1 MTERSVFLDALDVS
15 DPVARAA
22 FLNEV
27 CAADPALRLRV
38 EELLVTHFASAS
50 FMAQP
55 EPERDQP
62 DTATKTEASV
72 PDRPLAWD
80 GVTMLAGRYQ
90 LLEPVGEG
98 GMGTVYRAEQVQP
111 VKRTVA
117 VKLIKPGMDS
127 RAVLTRFE
135 AERQALALMD
145 HPHIAKVLDAGVT
158 PDGRPFFVMEF
169 VTGVP
174 LTDYC
179 DAHRLSMSDRLDL
192 FRQLCGAV
200 QHAHQKG
207 VIHRDLKPSNVLVEH
222 RDGKPVPKVID
233 FGLAKAV
240 SATVLSEHSLH
251 TGFGTVLGTPMYM
264 APEQA
269 SFHATDVDTRADVYA
284 LGVILYELLTG
295 TTPLTRD
302 TIKKAVFEE
311 MLRLVRE
318 QESPVPSSRISTA
331 EGTPSAAAN
340 RQMEPA
346 KLGRF
351 VRGELDWIVLKALN
365 KDRDRRY
372 ATAAGFANDIAR
384 FLNHEPVTAGPVG
397 AGYKLKKF
405 VQRNTGPV
413 IAGSLILFTLLVGT
427 IGTSLGLLEAV
438 RQKAEAD
445 RQTDLARTE
454 SIAKEQ
460 ARAAEA
466 TQRAKAEQAEADT
479 LADYRA
485 STDDAVEQLIG
496 SKPDLGPKEKTYLE
510 NTLKR
515 WQAFANRQGDDERSR
530 SIRGEGHRRVGY
542 LWLKLGRNDEA
553 RAEYQ
558 SALAI
563 WEKLA
568 TDFPAVPMYHQGLA
582 ATQTNLGLLLTGL
595 GQRSEAEAQYR
606 SALALREKLI
616 ADFPAEPAYRQE
628 LGASHNNLGLLLK
641 DLGQRQEGEEQY
653 RKAVAIREKLAAD
666 FPAVPAY
673 QVDLGGSYCNYG
685 NSIRAGGN
693 PAESLK
699 WFGRAIECLQAVHEK
714 EPRDVTAHQFLRNS
728 HSGRA
733 EAHVR
738 LQAFA
743 VAVKDWDRAITLS
756 PPAEQPRYRAS
767 RADSQQH
774 AGMVAEAVAEV
785 AELTKTPN
793 WTADQWY
800 DFAYVYAV
808 ASQSGGINPPAR
820 LEYAERAME
829 MLAKAVKAGYK
840 DAIHMKMNTDLDP
853 LLDRDD
859 FNKLLAELEQKFPS
873 PKKPDPPQPS
883 KKE

>member
-38 EELLVTHFASAS
+38 EELLVAHFASAS

-55 EPERDQP
+55 APERDQP

-135 AERQALALMD
+135 AGRQALALMD

-653 RKAVAIREKLAAD
+653 RKAVAIREKIAAD